1 VEKSILII
9 DGNSI
14 INRAYFGLAG
24 RAHMRAPDG
33 TPTGA
38 LFAFM
43 NIYYKFL
50 EEVNPDFICVCFDL
64 KAPTFRHK
72 MYDDYKATRKPM
84 PEDLAAQI
92 PILKEILDSMGL
104 PRIEMEG
111 FEADDLIG
119 SISKKS
125 REKNMK
131 AYILTGDKDDLQLVD
146 ENISVLMPITSKG
159 QTTTKYFDVESV
171 KDTYGIFP
179 SQFIDLKAIMGDP
192 SDNIPGV
199 KGIGEKGAVKLL
211 EKYETLEKI
220 YENLEEIPENQ
231 SNKLKESNKM
241 ALLSKE
247 LATIKCDIPVD
258 DFFDKIKTANPDN
271 DSIYKLFNRLGFK
284 SLLKKLDLDV
294 PESVATDKEN
304 NEMLISN
311 KKVLEVSIRQFI
323 SDFNL
328 KNIFKFDLSLIINN
342 KNEILDNKPEKKSNY
357 TKEIIESSGIDENIF
372 TGLFKSIIDFE
383 DVGFICMSESVGN
396 SFLININDNSF
407 YKFSFDIFDEFILF
421 LKENR
426 IRLVGSELKE
436 VIRRMK
442 TDTKDLLLF
451 DVSVAAYLL
460 NQFEGKPSLER
471 IAQSCGIGD
480 LFFDEEI
487 SSNDRQQSLF
497 DNDIEDKNIVNAKI
511 DEDSKKYL
519 SLLSR
524 IAQIQFKMLADRQL
538 LLLALNIE
546 MPLVGILGEMEYTGF
561 KVDEDVLNKFRL
573 DFNERLKNLENSIY
587 ELTGEIFNINST
599 KQLSEIL
606 FNKLKLPTGKKG
618 KNGYSTNS
626 EVLEKLVDKHPVIK
640 DVISYRQ
647 LAKLNSTFVEGLS
660 NAINESD
667 GRVHTTFQQILTTT
681 GRLSSSNPNLQNIPI
696 KLDEGR
702 EIRKAFVADEDYVLV
717 DADYSQ
723 IELRL
728 LACFSGD
735 KNMIEAFINNDD
747 IHRNTAQEIFDL
759 PKEMITPA
767 MRSIAKTI
775 NFSIVYGIGE
785 YSLSADLGI
794 SMKEAGKYISEYHRK
809 YPGVKPYFEK
819 LISFAKKTGYVET
832 LFKRRRYINEL
843 KSANRNISS
852 FGERA
857 AMNTPVQGT
866 AADIIKIAMVIV
878 HKRLKQE
885 NCRARLIL
893 QVHDE
898 LIIEAHKDDSKKVA
912 IILSETMENAVKMSV
927 PLVSQA
933 QIKNNW
939 FEKE

>member
-1 VEKSILII
+1 MNKSILII

-24 RAHMRAPDG
+24 RTHMRAPDG

-38 LFAFM
+38 LYAFM

-50 EEVNPDFICVCFDL
+50 EEVHPDYMCVCFDL

-72 MYDDYKATRKPM
+72 MYNEYKATRKPM
-84 PEDLAAQI
+84 PDDLALQI
-92 PILKEILDSMGL
+92 PLLKKILDALGIA
-104 PRIEMEG
+104 RIELEG

-119 SISKKS
+119 SISKS
-125 REKNMK
+125 SSVNNMK
-131 AYILTGDKDDLQLVD
+131 AFILTGDKDDLQLVD

-159 QTTTKYFDVESV
+159 QTTTKYFDIKSV
-171 KDTYGIFP
+171 KDNYGILP
-179 SQFIDLKAIMGDP
+179 TQFIDLKAIMGDP

-211 EKYETLEKI
+211 EKYETLENI
-220 YENLEEIPENQ
+220 YSNLEEIPEVV
-231 SNKLKESNKM
+231 SKKLNESKEI
-241 ALLSKE
+241 AFLSRE

-258 DFFDKIKTANPDN
+258 EYFERIKTVNPDN
-271 DSIYKLFNRLGFK
+271 DSIYNLFNQFGFK
-284 SLLKKLDLDV
+284 SLIKKLELEV
-294 PESVATDKEN
+294 PRLVASNKEN
-304 NEMLISN
+304 HSEYITN
-311 KKVLEVSIRQFI
+311 KEILEIDTEEFYKI
-323 SDFNL
+323 INL
-328 KNIFKFDLSLIINN
+328 NNLYKFDFSYIYKDNS
-342 KNEILDNKPEKKSNY
+342 KPSEI
-357 TKEIIESSGIDENIF
+357 TRAIIESSGIDDGIF
-372 TGLFKSIIDFE
+372 TELFKTIINYNDI
-383 DVGFICMSESVGN
+383 GFICMVESGDN
-396 SFLININDNSF
+396 SFLLDINDNLF
-407 YKFSFDIFDEFILF
+407 YKFSFDVFDDIILF
-421 LKENR
+421 LKNKKIR
-426 IRLVGSELKE
+426 IICNEIKE
-436 VIRRMK
+436 IIKIMK
-442 TDTKDLLLF
+442 TDTRDLLVF

-471 IAQSCGIGD
+471 IAHSCGVGD
-480 LFFDEEI
+480 LFIDKEI
-487 SSNDRQQSLF
+487 SPDNRQQSLF
-497 DNDIEDKNIVNAKI
+497 DNDIEDKNTDNAKA
-511 DEDSKKYL
+511 DENAKMSIN
-519 SLLSR
+519 LLYK
-524 IAQIQFKMLADRQL
+524 IAPVQFKMLSDRKL
-538 LLLALNIE
+538 ILLALNIE

-561 KVDEDVLNKFRL
+561 KVDEYVLNNFRL
-573 DFNERLKNLENSIY
+573 DFNERIKNLENSIY
-587 ELTGEIFNINST
+587 DLTGEKFNINST
-599 KQLSEIL
+599 KQLAEIL
-606 FNKLKLPTGKKG
+606 FGKLKLPTGKKG
-618 KNGYSTNS
+618 KNGYSTNL
-626 EVLEKLVDKHPVIK
+626 EVLEMLIDKHPVIK
-640 DVISYRQ
+640 EIISYRQ
-647 LAKLNSTFVEGLS
+647 LSKLNSTFVEGLS
-660 NAINESD
+660 NAINKLD

-702 EIRKAFVADEDYVLV
+702 EIRKAFVAEKDYVLV

-728 LACFSGD
+728 LASFSGD

-759 PKEMITPA
+759 PKELITPA

-794 SMKEAGKYISEYHRK
+794 SMKEAGRYISEYHRK

-819 LISFAKKTGYVET
+819 LISSAKETGYVET

-878 HKRLKQE
+878 HNRLKKE
-885 NCRARLIL
+885 KLRARLIL

-898 LIIEAHKDDSKKVA
+898 LIIESHIDDSGKVA
-912 IILSETMENAVKMSV
+912 NILSETMENAVKIAV

-933 QIKNNW
+933 QIKENW
-939 FEKE
+939 FEKD